1 MAWITFS
8 YDDGLKNNYHV
19 ALPLH
24 EQYGIP
30 ASLAII
36 AHRAVSPE
44 FWDRYMTP
52 QEIVDADARGHEIV
66 SHGVYHKN
74 KFTEISDEELSF
86 ELSHSK
92 KILSGFVKGS
102 VSAINIP
109 FARYDDRVLEEASKY
124 YEKIRLAGDKLND
137 IGGEKSLISAHA
149 INSKTTLDRVK
160 KLIDRAVSEDKWL
173 VLMFHG
179 ITGEPEPK
187 GMYSNTSEFL
197 EQVLSYAKEYIREG
211 SLKPVLFKD
220 TLPAKEKE
228 VKKNINSQVESG
240 EVLAEGEGYLITYHP
255 AQSQS
260 DKLLISF
267 GGLPSSKTR
276 TGFGSDFAIK
286 SGYHHIFAAQAPG
299 SQYQELSLEAFRDAV
314 MAVCEGKDV
323 YTYGSSLGGYCA
335 IYYAGVI
342 NAQAIAAAP
351 KNSAHPSLKHNLKKP
366 LKFKHHEMVD
376 APKSDKPPIIIY
388 DPYQR
393 EETRFIEKLIIPAYP
408 NAELVKVPYSGHLVL
423 QVMNNH
429 GLLKNFMR
437 GVIQEGVTLSV
448 KYNVDKCYIW
458 FYEKGRVAYR
468 EGEYK
473 DSIGFLEKSLEIRKT
488 ESAAQLLSKAKLK
501 VIT

>member
-86 ELSHSK
+86 ELSYSK
-92 KILSGFVKGS
+92 EILSGFVKGN

-109 FARYDDRVLEEASKY
+109 FARYDPRVLEEASKH

-137 IGGEKSLISAHA
+137 IGGEKNLISAHA
-149 INSKTTLDRVK
+149 INSKSTLDRVK

-179 ITGEPEPK
+179 ITGDPEPK

-197 EQVLSYAKEYIREG
+197 EQSLSYAKEYIREG

-220 TLPAKEKE
+220 TLPAKEEE

-255 AQSQS
+255 AKVKS
-260 DKLLISF
+260 DKLIISF

-286 SGYHHIFAAQAPG
+286 SGYHHIFVAQAPG

-314 MAVCEGKDV
+314 MPICEGKDV

-335 IYYAGVI
+335 IYYAGII

-366 LKFKHHEMVD
+366 VEFKHHEMVD
-376 APKSDKPPIIIY
+376 TPKSDRAPIIIY

-393 EETRFIEKLIIPAYP
+393 EESRFIEKLILPAYP

-423 QVMNNH
+423 QVMSNH
-429 GLLKNFMR
+429 KLLKLFLHEVINK
-437 GVIQEGVTLSV
+437 GVVIPVEYVRE
-448 KYNVDKCYIW
+448 DCHIW
-458 FYEKGRVAYR
+458 NYEKGRVLFR
-468 EGEYK
+468 EGKTSTAVE
-473 DSIGFLEKSLEIRKT
+473 FLERSISIKETRSAKSLLEKIT
-488 ESAAQLLSKAKLK
+488 E
-501 VIT
+501 T